1 MKKGMNINDSVHG
14 LVRLTAYEK
23 KILCSPEFNRLHDV
37 YQNSTVFMTFPA
49 NRTKRFEHS
58 IGCMYLASEMFYR
71 AVLNSDDG
79 TLDTFFSEFG
89 KEMQEIQKSLVKEK
103 IANVI
108 ESVIINQDVCLCDD
122 AYVDTPDWKDL
133 LDVSVGYTDGSL
145 IPYNLKEKYRIVYL
159 ILIQSLRAA
168 ALLHD
173 VGHPPFSH
181 IVESAI
187 NKAKNDVSDARRLLS
202 GEDFEKT
209 FNPERLKVFENALNS
224 IKPGS
229 QLHEKMGFAISR
241 NVLSEIVTDNRNS
254 NNKEYACTSFF
265 EQTVMLCTLKILSDE
280 GYFKYVHAV
289 IDASLDCDRLDYVVR
304 DYRGSGIN
312 AGDLDYK
319 RIFNELK
326 LFYKSEKS
334 ESGKPRFCI
343 PAKAIGAVEN
353 FLKKRC
359 NLYMDVIYHHR
370 VIKTDMLLEDV
381 VYRLILKYLKEKARE
396 ESSGFDRRITV
407 ATPDDISGLWTPLT
421 GATRQER
428 AEKLTQW
435 NDSWLMVL
443 LRRIYYRDLFGK
455 DLSDLAEEDKII
467 YIELT
472 ELLRNVR
479 QFNSMIK
486 RREDYNFVNMGIACI
501 LKERRDLMR
510 QKLKETINRMKQLRR
525 LNEKIPNTL
534 ILLDSLTKDENSF
547 NILNMLFKN
556 LRQNKFMFDSE
567 YVKEIV
573 RNACRKFS
581 GDAYVKVVFKTL
593 GDGLS
598 RDANKKIYF
607 YGNDATYE
615 IEEISE
621 IKSVLEKETDSI
633 PAFYF
638 YVAPGSEDKLN
649 ENKGEALLQL
659 GKEIG
664 TLLADGFDRI
674 LDFLSAKRKEQIGRA
689 HV

>member
-89 KEMQEIQKSLVKEK
+89 KEMQEIQKSLDKEK

-326 LFYKSEKS
+326 LIYKSEKS

-421 GATRQER
+421 GTTRQER

-455 DLSDLAEEDKII
+455 ELSDLAEEDKII

-573 RNACRKFS
+573 RDACRKFS

-674 LDFLSAKRKEQIGRA
+674 LDFLSEKRKWQTKEAG
-689 HV
+689 

>member
-89 KEMQEIQKSLVKEK
+89 KEMQEIQKSLDKEK

-326 LFYKSEKS
+326 LIYKSEKS

-343 PAKAIGAVEN
+343 PAKALGAVEN

-455 DLSDLAEEDKII
+455 ELSDLAEEDKII

-573 RNACRKFS
+573 RDACRKFS

-674 LDFLSAKRKEQIGRA
+674 LDFLSEKRKWQTKEAG
-689 HV
+689 

>member
-1 MKKGMNINDSVHG
+1 M
-14 LVRLTAYEK
+14 
-23 KILCSPEFNRLHDV
+23 
-37 YQNSTVFMTFPA
+37 
-49 NRTKRFEHS
+49 
-58 IGCMYLASEMFYR
+58 
-71 AVLNSDDG
+71 
-79 TLDTFFSEFG
+79 
-89 KEMQEIQKSLVKEK
+89 
-103 IANVI
+103 
-108 ESVIINQDVCLCDD
+108 IINQDVCLCDD

-326 LFYKSEKS
+326 LIYKSEKS

-396 ESSGFDRRITV
+396 ESSGFDKRITV

-674 LDFLSAKRKEQIGRA
+674 LDFLSAKRKRQTKEAGTVRRKLYPDRNEKEKA
-689 HV
+689 A

>member
-649 ENKGEALLQL
+649 EN
-659 GKEIG
+659 
-664 TLLADGFDRI
+664 
-674 LDFLSAKRKEQIGRA
+674 LSLI
-689 HV
+689 HI

>member
-209 FNPERLKVFENALNS
+209 FNPERLNVFENALNS

-326 LFYKSEKS
+326 LIYKSEKS

-455 DLSDLAEEDKII
+455 ELSDLAEEDKII

-573 RNACRKFS
+573 RDACRKFS

-674 LDFLSAKRKEQIGRA
+674 LDFLSEKRKWQTKEAG
-689 HV
+689 

>member
-79 TLDTFFSEFG
+79 TLDKFFSEFG
-89 KEMQEIQKSLVKEK
+89 KEMQEIQKSLDKEK

-108 ESVIINQDVCLCDD
+108 KSVIINQDVCLCDD
-122 AYVDTPDWKDL
+122 AYLDTPDWKDL

-187 NKAKNDVSDARRLLS
+187 NKAKNDVSDARRLLR

-209 FNPERLKVFENALNS
+209 FNPERLNVFENALNS

-326 LFYKSEKS
+326 LIYKAEKS

-396 ESSGFDRRITV
+396 ESSGFDKRITV

-455 DLSDLAEEDKII
+455 DLSDLAEDKII

-674 LDFLSAKRKEQIGRA
+674 LDFLSAKRKRQTKEAG
-689 HV
+689 

>member
-89 KEMQEIQKSLVKEK
+89 KEMQEIQKSLDKEK

-326 LFYKSEKS
+326 LIYKSEKS

-396 ESSGFDRRITV
+396 ESSGFDKRITV

-455 DLSDLAEEDKII
+455 ELSDLAEEDKII

-573 RNACRKFS
+573 RDACRKFS

-674 LDFLSAKRKEQIGRA
+674 LDFLSEKRKWQTKEAG
-689 HV
+689 

>member
-89 KEMQEIQKSLVKEK
+89 KEMQEIQKSLDKEK

-187 NKAKNDVSDARRLLS
+187 DKAKNDVSDARRLLR
-202 GEDFEKT
+202 GEEFEKT
-209 FNPERLKVFENALNS
+209 FNPERLNVFENALNS

-326 LFYKSEKS
+326 LIYKSEKS

-455 DLSDLAEEDKII
+455 ELSDLAEEDKII

-573 RNACRKFS
+573 RDACRKFS

-674 LDFLSAKRKEQIGRA
+674 LDFLSEKRKWQTKEAG
-689 HV
+689 

>member
-1 MKKGMNINDSVHG
+1 MKKSMNINDSVHG

-89 KEMQEIQKSLVKEK
+89 KEMQEIQKSLDKEK

-108 ESVIINQDVCLCDD
+108 KSVIINQDVCLCDD
-122 AYVDTPDWKDL
+122 AYLDTPDWKDL

-326 LFYKSEKS
+326 LIYKAEKS

-396 ESSGFDRRITV
+396 ESSGFDKRITV

-674 LDFLSAKRKEQIGRA
+674 LDFLSAKRKRQTKEAG
-689 HV
+689 

>member
-187 NKAKNDVSDARRLLS
+187 DKAKNDVSDARRLLS

-674 LDFLSAKRKEQIGRA
+674 LDFLSAKRKRQTKEAG
-689 HV
+689 

>member
-674 LDFLSAKRKEQIGRA
+674 LDFLSEKRKRQTKEAG
-689 HV
+689 

>member
-89 KEMQEIQKSLVKEK
+89 KEMQEIQKSLDKEK

-326 LFYKSEKS
+326 LIYKSEKS

-674 LDFLSAKRKEQIGRA
+674 LDFLSEKRKWQTKEAG
-689 HV
+689 

>member
-209 FNPERLKVFENALNS
+209 FNPERLNVFENALNS

-326 LFYKSEKS
+326 LAYVPDID
-334 ESGKPRFCI
+334 SGKPRFCI

-359 NLYMDVIYHHR
+359 NLYMDVIFHHR

-674 LDFLSAKRKEQIGRA
+674 LDFLSAKRKRQTKEAG
-689 HV
+689 

>member
-79 TLDTFFSEFG
+79 TLDKFFSEFG
-89 KEMQEIQKSLVKEK
+89 KEMQEIQKSLDKEK

-122 AYVDTPDWKDL
+122 AYLDTPDWKDL

-187 NKAKNDVSDARRLLS
+187 NKAKNDVSDARRLLR

-209 FNPERLKVFENALNS
+209 FNPERLNVFENALNS

-326 LFYKSEKS
+326 LIYKSEKS

-455 DLSDLAEEDKII
+455 ELSDLAEEDKII

-573 RNACRKFS
+573 RDACRKFS

-674 LDFLSAKRKEQIGRA
+674 LDFLSEKRKWQTKEAG
-689 HV
+689 

>member
-1 MKKGMNINDSVHG
+1 MKKSMNINDSVHG

-79 TLDTFFSEFG
+79 TLDKFFSEFG
-89 KEMQEIQKSLVKEK
+89 KEMQEIQKSLDKEK

-108 ESVIINQDVCLCDD
+108 KSVNINQDVCLCDD
-122 AYVDTPDWKDL
+122 AYLDTPDWKDL

-187 NKAKNDVSDARRLLS
+187 NKAKNDVSDARRLLR

-209 FNPERLKVFENALNS
+209 FNPERLNVFENALNS

-326 LFYKSEKS
+326 LIYKAEKS

-396 ESSGFDRRITV
+396 ESSGFDKRITV

-674 LDFLSAKRKEQIGRA
+674 LDFLSAKRERQTKEAG
-689 HV
+689 

>member
-89 KEMQEIQKSLVKEK
+89 KEMQEIQKSLDKEK

-326 LFYKSEKS
+326 LIYKSEKS

-455 DLSDLAEEDKII
+455 ELSDLAEEDKII

-573 RNACRKFS
+573 RDACRKFS

-633 PAFYF
+633 PAFNF

-674 LDFLSAKRKEQIGRA
+674 LDFLSEKRKWQTKEAG
-689 HV
+689 

>member
-89 KEMQEIQKSLVKEK
+89 KEMQEIQKSLDKEK

-326 LFYKSEKS
+326 LIYKSEKS

-455 DLSDLAEEDKII
+455 ELSDLAEEDKII

-674 LDFLSAKRKEQIGRA
+674 LDFLSAKRKRQTKEAG
-689 HV
+689 

>member
-1 MKKGMNINDSVHG
+1 MKKSMNINDSVHG

-89 KEMQEIQKSLVKEK
+89 KEMQEIQKSLDKEK

-108 ESVIINQDVCLCDD
+108 KSVIINQDVCLCDD
-122 AYVDTPDWKDL
+122 AYLDTPDWKDL

-187 NKAKNDVSDARRLLS
+187 NKAKNDVSDARRLLR

-326 LFYKSEKS
+326 LIYKSEKN

-396 ESSGFDRRITV
+396 ESSGFDKRITV

-674 LDFLSAKRKEQIGRA
+674 LDFLSAKRKRQTKEAG
-689 HV
+689 

>member
-638 YVAPGSEDKLN
+638 YVSPGSEDKLN

-674 LDFLSAKRKEQIGRA
+674 LDFLSAKRKRQTKEAG
-689 HV
+689 

>member
-89 KEMQEIQKSLVKEK
+89 KEMQEIQKSLDKEK

-122 AYVDTPDWKDL
+122 AYLDTPDWKDL

-326 LFYKSEKS
+326 LIYKSEKS

-455 DLSDLAEEDKII
+455 ELSDLAEEDKII

-573 RNACRKFS
+573 RDACRKFS

-674 LDFLSAKRKEQIGRA
+674 LDFLSEKRKWQTKEAG
-689 HV
+689 

>member
-534 ILLDSLTKDENSF
+534 ILLDSLTKDENFF

-674 LDFLSAKRKEQIGRA
+674 LDFLSAKRKRQTKEAG
-689 HV
+689 